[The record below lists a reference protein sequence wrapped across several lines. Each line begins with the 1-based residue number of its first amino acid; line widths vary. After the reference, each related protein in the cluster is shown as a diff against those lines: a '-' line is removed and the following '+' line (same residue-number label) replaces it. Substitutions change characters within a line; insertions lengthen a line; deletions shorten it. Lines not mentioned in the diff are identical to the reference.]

1 MQDLAMIS
9 LELLQNSIAAKASMI
24 NFTLALAQDDGTSTM
39 IIEDNG
45 CGMDE
50 ATVAKISSPFFT
62 SRTTRKVGLGVS
74 FFKQAIQ
81 QANGS
86 CQIISALNQ
95 GTTIKGTW
103 ESNHWDAPPLG
114 NLGETI
120 LILIQGYPN
129 IHLTFNFSYHLSVTS
144 FDSKMFEASI
154 APVSIS
160 EPAILRWIE
169 SDINMNIQHCKGGIN
184 HEES

>member
-9 LELLQNSIAAKASMI
+9 LELLQNSIAAKASKI

-39 IIEDNG
+39 IIEDDG

-50 ATVAKISSPFFT
+50 ATVAKISSPFYT
-62 SRTTRKVGLGVS
+62 SRTTRKVGLGVA

-86 CQIISALNQ
+86 CQIISALNL

-103 ESNHWDAPPLG
+103 ESNHWDAPPVG
-114 NLGETI
+114 NIGETI

-129 IHLTFNFSYHLSVTS
+129 IHLMFNFSYLLSVTS

-169 SDINMNIQHCKGGIN
+169 SEINTNIQHCKGGIN

>member
-9 LELLQNSIAAKASMI
+9 LELLQNSIAAKASKI

-39 IIEDNG
+39 TIEDNG

-50 ATVAKISSPFFT
+50 ATVAKISSPFYT
-62 SRTTRKVGLGVS
+62 SRKTRKVGLGVA

-86 CQIISALNQ
+86 CQIISELNQ

-114 NLGETI
+114 NIGETI
-120 LILIQGYPN
+120 LIIIQGNPN
-129 IHLTFNFSYHLSVTS
+129 IHLMFKFSYHSSVTS
-144 FDSKMFEASI
+144 FDSKAFEASI

-169 SDINMNIQHCKGGIN
+169 SDINTNIQHCK
-184 HEES
+184 EE